1 MEKVSIR
8 FYHDHEVRAVWSE
21 EYDKWFFS
29 LLDVLVAINDEDD
42 YQKTRNYWKYLKGK
56 LKKESSELVSATT
69 QLKLRAADGKKYN
82 TDVLD
87 AHGVVLL
94 AKSVSNHRATAF
106 LDWLTWLRAISLFI
120 SEFQRYGDYA
130 HMRSQFDVD
139 SFSYHQFFLAQYGKD
154 VSPKEE

>member
-29 LLDVLVAINDEDD
+29 VLDVLAAINEEDD

-69 QLKLRAADGKKYN
+69 
-82 TDVLD
+82 
-87 AHGVVLL
+87 
-94 AKSVSNHRATAF
+94 
-106 LDWLTWLRAISLFI
+106 
-120 SEFQRYGDYA
+120 
-130 HMRSQFDVD
+130 
-139 SFSYHQFFLAQYGKD
+139 
-154 VSPKEE
+154 